1 MIGLD
6 TNIIIRYLTQDN
18 EIQSKLATKLIEET
32 ISIENPGFITLLT
45 LVEIS
50 WVLETCYKQN
60 KTDICNVLNEILVTK
75 QLQVEKKESAF
86 LALKQSKTLNADF
99 SDALIFV
106 ISDKEGCEKTLTFDK
121 KAQRVGMELL
131 S

>member
-60 KTDICNVLNEILVTK
+60 KTDICNVL
-75 QLQVEKKESAF
+75 
-86 LALKQSKTLNADF
+86 
-99 SDALIFV
+99 
-106 ISDKEGCEKTLTFDK
+106 
-121 KAQRVGMELL
+121 
-131 S
+131 